1 VYNRDATADLDVVD
15 EVALAA
21 VVALLGDVTLAGA
34 ALVDVVLAGEDG
46 LEAVALDVLC
56 GDCCVVF
63 GVGCDTARLV
73 TVRRLAIEG
82 AIDGALLLATVLTLG
97 GGDGLPSTPL
107 TAAVPVVLGVEAL
120 LEAEAGRTG
129 TVGILLRPEGALLG
143 AGVNRL
149 GPACALLI
157 KAAALRTDVTV
168 PPLAFLIRATADS
181 AFTAPSTFG
190 CNGGRT
196 TLLVLEGN
204 GGRVAVVF
212 AVRGFRADVAELGVS
227 LS

>member
-1 VYNRDATADLDVVD
+1 MYSRDATAGLDVVD
-15 EVALAA
+15 EVDFAA
-21 VVALLGDVTLAGA
+21 VVALLGDVILAGA
-34 ALVDVVLAGEDG
+34 ALVDVVFAGEDG
-46 LEAVALDVLC
+46 LEAVALDVFC
-56 GDCCVVF
+56 GDCGVVF

-82 AIDGALLLATVLTLG
+82 AIDGGLLLATVATLG
-97 GGDGLPSTPL
+97 GGDGFPSTPL

-120 LEAEAGRTG
+120 LDAEAGRTG
-129 TVGILLRPEGALLG
+129 TVDTLLRPEGALLG

-168 PPLAFLIRATADS
+168 PPLAFLVRATVES
-181 AFTAPSTFG
+181 AFVAPSTFG
-190 CNGGRT
+190 CTGGRT
-196 TLLVLEGN
+196 TLLEGN

-212 AVRGFRADVAELGVS
+212 VVV
-227 LS
+227 